1 MFNESKKLTD
11 RSKEMTIS
19 RDSAR
24 LFRQASRLSVLA
36 VGLLALGACV
46 IDQTPPTTS
55 TTEYRMDRFNDLAV
69 MRDFR
74 ACKQEGFALD
84 KQAQSSG
91 TRGAYLT
98 SARVLAGCEAKIG
111 PAQVGIGV
119 EERML
124 AYGVSIQN
132 YIKGGDR
139 VSAREKLKNFN
150 TKFAGRDF
158 YYPDGT
164 SYVRTMETLLGTKD
178 DISYGEFS
186 ALNVNRKL
194 KSEMRRL
201 QYWKNK

>member
-1 MFNESKKLTD
+1 
-11 RSKEMTIS
+11 
-19 RDSAR
+19 
-24 LFRQASRLSVLA
+24 
-36 VGLLALGACV
+36 
-46 IDQTPPTTS
+46 
-55 TTEYRMDRFNDLAV
+55 MDRFNDLAI

-74 ACKQEGFALD
+74 ACKEEGFALD
-84 KQAQSSG
+84 KQAQTSG

-98 SARVLAGCEAKIG
+98 SANVLAGCEAKIG
-111 PAQVGIGV
+111 PGQAGIGI

-124 AYGVSIQN
+124 AYGISIQN

-150 TKFAGRDF
+150 TKFSGRDF

-164 SYVRTMETLLGTKD
+164 SYVRTMETILGTKD

-201 QYWKNK
+201 RYWKNK